1 MSEHVEKCER
11 FETNTVALVD
21 ELPLFRQR
29 VVTLVTGLAVV
40 SLRSGTARLYETRL
54 ATLAQQSL
62 LIVFR
67 PVDEV
72 VPDLVQTQRDMQF
85 ALRHLQPQTNSHLL
99 FLHEQFGEGRATR
112 LRDVVELVQVCFS
125 TNVHQEVD

>member
-1 MSEHVEKCER
+1 MSEHVEKCES

-29 VVTLVTGLAVV
+29 VVALVTGLAVV
-40 SLRSGTARLYETRL
+40 SLRSGTARLDKPRL
-54 ATLAQQSL
+54 TALAQQSL

-72 VPDLVQTQRDMQF
+72 VPDLVQTARHAVRTT
-85 ALRHLQPQTNSHLL
+85 AL
-99 FLHEQFGEGRATR
+99 ATA
-112 LRDVVELVQVCFS
+112 
-125 TNVHQEVD
+125 N